1 MMTMN
6 KSRRDAP
13 IVCWLGLGVIVLFVS
28 AAFTPLPNLLAECVA
43 LAPEPGPADAIV
55 ILAGGGASELHRPV
69 GGIVLFRR
77 GPAPPLGFSGGGGE
91 APPENQTPAGLAR
104 QPGRPAPR

>member
-55 ILAGGGASELHRPV
+55 ILAGGGAPGLHRPG
-69 GGIVLFRR
+69 GGILLFRR
-77 GPAPPLGFSGGGGE
+77 GPAPLLGLPRAQDQ
-91 APPENQTPAGLAR
+91 APPRNH
-104 QPGRPAPR
+104 RPAALP

>member
-6 KSRRDAP
+6 ESRRDGP

-55 ILAGGGASELHRPV
+55 VLAGGGASELYRPV
-69 GGIVLFRR
+69 GGIVLRSEEHTSELQSPWNLVSPLL
-77 GPAPPLGFSGGGGE
+77 PAKKKNTPDEPP
-91 APPENQTPAGLAR
+91 P
-104 QPGRPAPR
+104 